1 MSEPIAADIEGL
13 LRQAFAPVEPPES
26 LAMRLETTLQELSDL
41 AVEELESWELSSM
54 RDPRNWVRPVVAVAV
69 GTAAGAGA
77 GRAARAQPAPEA
89 AQARAGRRARP
100 AHDARRR
107 RRGQATSSRN
117 ADPIPGR
124 LRKVISRGWRSRNW
138 PTRI

>member
-26 LAMRLETTLQELSDL
+26 LATRLETTLQELTDL

-69 GTAAGAGA
+69 GTAAGAGLVVLRVRSQHKKQRKHVQGVELA
-77 GRAARAQPAPEA
+77 QRTMRAA
-89 AQARAGRRARP
+89 
-100 AHDARRR
+100 
-107 RRGQATSSRN
+107 
-117 ADPIPGR
+117 ADEVKRVIPKR
-124 LRKVISRGWRSRNW
+124 
-138 PTRI
+138 